1 MRRAFPILLLL
12 ALGCASPRPAI
23 VVVREPTPPVAVAA
37 VPPPPPHAGTEAAR
51 TGDEIMV
58 CGRLFHTGAP
68 VVLWTDPGGYD
79 AYRVWR
85 RFTPTETRPISPEAG
100 CDTAN
105 RYGIR
110 PVEKL
115 PPVDQDRIRAAGWDL
130 PALAQVVDKFVIHY
144 DVSGTSRQC
153 FRILHD
159 VRGLSVHFLLDVDGT
174 IYQTL
179 DLKERARHSGPA
191 NDTSVGV
198 EIAQIG
204 AYDPDDPKEKAVLDT
219 WYRKDESGRVRIHLP
234 AHLGDPHL
242 RVKDFVP
249 RPAKDE
255 PVAGEIQGRRLLQYD
270 FTDEQ
275 YRSLIQLA
283 ATLCAVFP
291 KVRPDAPRGEDG
303 KVRNAA
309 LSAAEIESFGGLVGH
324 YHLTTAKIDPGPAFD
339 WERVISAVREAMAW
353 TAGGSSRS
361 DDRLPR
367 APRDDERSE
376 PRPGS

>member
-1 MRRAFPILLLL
+1 VRVLVLPLLIL
-12 ALGCASPRPAI
+12 ALSSCATREKARV
-23 VVVREPTPPVAVAA
+23 VVVREPVAA
-37 VPPPPPHAGTEAAR
+37 PATRPGDEARR

-68 VVLWTDPGGYD
+68 VVLWSDPGGYD

-85 RFTPTETRPISPEAG
+85 RFSPNDTRPTSPEPG

-105 RYGIR
+105 RYGVR
-110 PVEKL
+110 PTEKL
-115 PPVDQDRIRAAGWDL
+115 AKGDQDRVRAQGWDL

-144 DVSGTSRQC
+144 DVCGTSRQC

-191 NDTSVGV
+191 NDASVGV

-204 AYDPDDPKEKAVLDT
+204 AYDPGNPKDKAVLDA
-219 WYRKDESGRVRIHLP
+219 WYRKDESGRIRVHLP

-249 RPAKDE
+249 RPARDE
-255 PVAGEIQGRRLLQYD
+255 AVVGEIQGRRLMQYD
-270 FTDEQ
+270 FTEEQ
-275 YRSLIQLA
+275 YRSLILLT
-283 ATLCAVFP
+283 ATLCSVLP
-291 KVRPDAPRGEDG
+291 KIGVDAPRDPAGQI
-303 KVRNAA
+303 RSTA
-309 LSAAEIESFGGLVGH
+309 LAPAEIEEFGGLVGH
-324 YHLTTAKIDPGPAFD
+324 YHLTPAKTDPGPAFD
-339 WERVISAVREAMAW
+339 WERVLREVRGLLPEVRRRPETR
-353 TAGGSSRS
+353 TAA
-361 DDRLPR
+361 
-367 APRDDERSE
+367 AP
-376 PRPGS
+376 